1 MGISMRLDEAQE
13 ILKEEGYL
21 VENTESIIHVGS
33 KLMID
38 VNDYKRPIIRAL
50 SKAVDDVADQ
60 IASEYTVWFTKDRPQ
75 LKEDLK
81 DALSEFIK
89 NHIDRYMV

>member
-1 MGISMRLDEAQE
+1 MDLQEAQE

-38 VNDYKRPIIRAL
+38 VNKYKRPIIRAL

-81 DALSEFIK
+81 DALSEFIS
-89 NHIDRYMV
+89 NNINRYMV

>member
-1 MGISMRLDEAQE
+1 MDLQEAQE

-50 SKAVDDVADQ
+50 SHAVDEVADQ